1 MFTETKEV
9 ESSNTMSDMD
19 REWKPKVRPQST
31 MAQAFSTALDSAFML
46 DSDVDNL
53 SQTISQKKQQMLI
66 QTREL
71 EELQNR
77 IREAERRL
85 QSQSTWSD
93 HASSQTSQGQDQ
105 SAASQEG
112 SNNEQQP
119 EQSEP
124 SEQFEES
131 EQSEQRRNN

>member
-1 MFTETKEV
+1 MALVHPFIVDIATLAVITTLIFMALT
-9 ESSNTMSDMD
+9 S
-19 REWKPKVRPQST
+19 KPR
-31 MAQAFSTALDSAFML
+31 
-46 DSDVDNL
+46 
-53 SQTISQKKQQMLI
+53 KQQMLI

-105 SAASQEG
+105 SAGERST
-112 SNNEQQP
+112 
-119 EQSEP
+119 
-124 SEQFEES
+124 
-131 EQSEQRRNN
+131 